1 MHSLLL
7 CNKFSIL
14 AALWQVLKCKINIF
28 TLHANSHSS
37 IHYVS
42 FTDLLIL
49 DLSIF
54 LRLGPGPIS
63 QAIFHCP
70 WNHIYSNL
78 GLLLFSH
85 EVDNLIHHVK
95 FWTLGEFPFMTVFQ
109 SHPWV
114 GTSIAR
120 VHLSFHPYTKL
131 VQAWAVLSLFFVDQ
145 LIISYL
151 LHLTMGMNLGRGTG
165 GTVVDDLGVWTT
177 CSCSLHVTSGPASAW
192 FWMYCL
198 QIIMEWSW
206 PCLTLRLGWSE
217 RTQVMMG
224 SFGYMYTFQNISS
237 GEMLGCEVL
246 GCGRDTAP
254 DHKLH

>member
-54 LRLGPGPIS
+54 LHLGPGPIS

-85 EVDNLIHHVK
+85 EVDNLIHHMK

-131 VQAWAVLSLFFVDQ
+131 VQAWAMLSLF
-145 LIISYL
+145 LY
-151 LHLTMGMNLGRGTG
+151 
-165 GTVVDDLGVWTT
+165 W
-177 CSCSLHVTSGPASAW
+177 SA
-192 FWMYCL
+192 
-198 QIIMEWSW
+198 
-206 PCLTLRLGWSE
+206 
-217 RTQVMMG
+217 
-224 SFGYMYTFQNISS
+224 
-237 GEMLGCEVL
+237 
-246 GCGRDTAP
+246 
-254 DHKLH
+254 DHKLPSPSDHGYELRKRDWWNSGGWFGGMDHLLMQLTCDFWSC